1 MRAVVSQL
9 SPVGCRICTVTTS
22 ADGSVFP
29 GHMVIPRKSPF
40 GSFVE
45 KRAFGVC
52 FSAIMTSHSAS
63 GPYKLPYELRLRRPI
78 RLFDRHLFRP
88 KKRLVL
94 STNYEHGTE
103 SAERRHRIRPLHRKI
118 SRRKDI
124 RHFNGEGSQERGT
137 IQCSPRLPPLDGDSR
152 NR

>member
-1 MRAVVSQL
+1 M
-9 SPVGCRICTVTTS
+9 TS

-52 FSAIMTSHSAS
+52 FSAIITVRRLVDA
-63 GPYKLPYELRLRRPI
+63 YKLTHKPWGTMRYRAV
-78 RLFDRHLFRP
+78 FDRHLFRP

-118 SRRKDI
+118 PRRKDI
-124 RHFNGEGSQERGT
+124 RHVNGKRSQERRT